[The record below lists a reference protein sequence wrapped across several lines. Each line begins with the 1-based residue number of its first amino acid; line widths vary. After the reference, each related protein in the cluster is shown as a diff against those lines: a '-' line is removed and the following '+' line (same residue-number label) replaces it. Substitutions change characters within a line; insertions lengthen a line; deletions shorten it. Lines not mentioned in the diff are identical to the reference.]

1 MTYKAKYTMPRNTTK
16 AETWAVQMSNE
27 ASTET
32 VTLNIDL
39 IMNEQKFIELTE
51 KLAKFLRENDITY
64 KINIK
69 NLTY

>member
-16 AETWAVQMSNE
+16 ADTWAVQMSNE

-32 VTLNIDL
+32 VTLNCDL

-51 KLAKFLRENDITY
+51 KLAKFLHENDITY

-69 NLTY
+69 GLTY

>member
-16 AETWAVQMSNE
+16 TDTWAVQMSNE

-32 VTLNIDL
+32 VTLNCDL
-39 IMNEQKFIELTE
+39 IINEQKFIELTE
-51 KLAKFLRENDITY
+51 KLAMFLRENDITY

-69 NLTY
+69 GLTY